1 MSNKSILTFVGLNV
15 NKKNKKILEKLPFLT
30 KEEIGDNTKL
40 QDLQDFMLEKMQ
52 PKKLASNMQQAASK
66 LDPWA
71 SQRPFYQ
78 QQAQQAVT
86 NPYDSPIV
94 KAQIEQLQREQ
105 DIKDAQ
111 AGRRSNMLTS
121 SPALMAAMAQVAQN
135 YQNQMA
141 QQGGAGINPS
151 AAANM
156 LSSAAN
162 ANASG
167 YLSPIAQLFGYKT
180 DGNTNQYTLNDIIK
194 AAQGAK

>member
-1 MSNKSILTFVGLNV
+1 MSSFLKDLFNKGTTAN
-15 NKKNKKILEKLPFLT
+15 T
-30 KEEIGDNTKL
+30 IGQGVVALASGYHN
-40 QDLQDFMLEKMQ
+40 
-52 PKKLASNMQQAASK
+52 KKLASNMQQAASK

-105 DIKDAQ
+105 DIKDAA
-111 AGRRSNMLTS
+111 AGRRSNQLTS

-167 YLSPIAQLFGYKT
+167 YISPIAQLFGYQT
-180 DGNTNQYTLNDIIK
+180 GGNTNQYTLNDIIK